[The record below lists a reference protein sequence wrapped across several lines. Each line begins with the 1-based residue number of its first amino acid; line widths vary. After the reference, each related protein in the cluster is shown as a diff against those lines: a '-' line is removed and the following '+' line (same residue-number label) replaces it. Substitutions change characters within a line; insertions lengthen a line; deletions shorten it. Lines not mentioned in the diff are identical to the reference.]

1 MSALANMFGRLEPF
15 RERFDALGVRERG
28 LIFCAAV
35 VVIYFSW
42 QSLLMDPLQAR
53 GRQAERRL
61 AEARAQMSAVD
72 EAGAALAADP
82 LIAAATRNR
91 ALKGR
96 LAELD
101 HELQALAQGYVAPER
116 VTQLLRELL
125 TRQHGLSLVS
135 LENLPVESLS
145 LTPDAAR
152 GASIAA
158 DDHGPFLHPVE
169 IVVDGDYASLVAY
182 LRAIE
187 ALPWRIHWQRLELT
201 VGGYPSSRVRIIIGA
216 LSLSREWIRV

>member
-1 MSALANMFGRLEPF
+1 MSALASMLGRLEPL

-28 LIFCAAV
+28 LIFGAAV

-53 GRQAERRL
+53 GRQAEHRL

-72 EAGAALAADP
+72 EAGAAVAADP

-152 GASIAA
+152 GAAIAA
-158 DDHGPFLHPVE
+158 DDRGPFLHPVE

-201 VGGYPSSRVRIIIGA
+201 VGGYPSSRVRIVIGA
-216 LSLSREWIRV
+216 LSLSREWIKV